1 MIIYSKSNQNPHAT
15 KFLWIYDFCFKC
27 LLSETFWVL
36 IFLWQTLCS
45 LVSSAQGLVNCSVLF
60 LVLWL
65 LHFLMDSLCPIPNKM
80 LICPWGRI
88 WVRILRKRTTK
99 VSLFMEKRSPNH
111 MFKSTW
117 KTNRV
122 LSSSLSILACKRP
135 DNNSPCAKLK
145 KKLLH
150 VDDDVHRQR

>member
-1 MIIYSKSNQNPHAT
+1 MQQ

-27 LLSETFWVL
+27 SLSETFWVL

-65 LHFLMDSLCPIPNKM
+65 LHFLMDSLCPVPNKM

-88 WVRILRKRTTK
+88 WVRILRRRTTK
-99 VSLFMEKRSPNH
+99 VSLFMEKRSPNPCSREH
-111 MFKSTW
+111 EKQIG
-117 KTNRV
+117 
-122 LSSSLSILACKRP
+122 LSVHLSLFWPARGQTTILLVPNSKFFCYMWMMMCTGR
-135 DNNSPCAKLK
+135 DRHNNPIS
-145 KKLLH
+145 
-150 VDDDVHRQR
+150 QS